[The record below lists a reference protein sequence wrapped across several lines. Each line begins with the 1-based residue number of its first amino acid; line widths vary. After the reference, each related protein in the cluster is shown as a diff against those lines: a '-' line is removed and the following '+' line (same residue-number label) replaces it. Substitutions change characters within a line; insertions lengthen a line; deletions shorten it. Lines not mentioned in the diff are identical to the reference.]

1 MTDYDNQLA
10 HLIKLASNPATKE
23 YAWKRALELE
33 RCETGMWAG
42 IAQELFQ
49 STPAIAD
56 GRTHMLLHQGASTFL
71 FQSTP
76 AIADGRTT

>member
-33 RCETGMWAG
+33 RCETGMWQG
-42 IAQELFQ
+42 IAEELK
-49 STPAIAD
+49 
-56 GRTHMLLHQGASTFL
+56 RHMLAK
-71 FQSTP
+71 QSSP
-76 AIADGRTT
+76 ARPKSGG

>member
-23 YAWKRALELE
+23 HSWHMAKQLE

-42 IAQELFQ
+42 IAEELKQ
-49 STPAIAD
+49 
-56 GRTHMLLHQGASTFL
+56 HMLARSSVARQIVG
-71 FQSTP
+71 
-76 AIADGRTT
+76 G